1 MKQEFSRKTLE
12 LLLVHYNNINKDL
25 KPCAEK
31 AKFEKLIKETEEKL
45 KSAPLDRV
53 YPDGMTAMEFALH
66 LAHGRNNSTD

>member
-45 KSAPLDRV
+45 KSTPITPI
-53 YPDGMTAMEFALH
+53 YKDGMTAMEFALY